1 MLSKILKVISARY
14 SDRKNVV
21 LFMYWIFLTLKR
33 LLRIKFY
40 YFNCDNRRVDV
51 VIPTVPK
58 DFEVLLLLVE
68 SLKYLKHEV
77 NKIYIVAPSSKE
89 IVSFCDDNELSFIDE
104 LDVLGFGKEYIKY
117 MSNGIDRSG
126 WLFQQLLKLSGD
138 QFTEMDDYLVVDS
151 DTVFVNYNCFI
162 EANKYIFLENDEW
175 NQPYFDAFERLFN
188 YKTVS
193 KLSLTSH
200 MMIFNHAL
208 LGTMK
213 KEIEQKHGQKWYD
226 AYISSVIVEELSSI
240 SDYDTYANWVLYN
253 YPAMT
258 TTAQLYNK
266 SLHRDPENMS
276 LQKLSSIYR
285 NYNSISFHSYLS
297 TADD

>member
-1 MLSKILKVISARY
+1 
-14 SDRKNVV
+14 
-21 LFMYWIFLTLKR
+21 
-33 LLRIKFY
+33 
-40 YFNCDNRRVDV
+40 
-51 VIPTVPK
+51 
-58 DFEVLLLLVE
+58 
-68 SLKYLKHEV
+68 
-77 NKIYIVAPSSKE
+77 
-89 IVSFCDDNELSFIDE
+89 
-104 LDVLGFGKEYIKY
+104 

-258 TTAQLYNK
+258 TTAPLYNK